1 MIANHL
7 NREILLIKGSRFATQ
22 ELSGNRPG
30 GVAGQNF
37 LKELEQVCWAG
48 LLCDLLPGIA
58 KHCDTGTDSHTW
70 HILTARHFLLI
81 CVGEIPG
88 PVESA
93 TSVDP
98 HLFTPMLILN

>member
-1 MIANHL
+1 MRTNQL
-7 NREILLIKGSRFATQ
+7 NREVLLIKGTAFATK
-22 ELSGNRPG
+22 ELSG
-30 GVAGQNF
+30 GVEGQNF
-37 LKELEQVCWAG
+37 LKNLEQACWAG

-58 KHCDTGTDSHTW
+58 KDRDTGTDSYTW
-70 HILTARHFLLI
+70 HVLTARHFLLL

-98 HLFTPMLILN
+98 HLFAPTLILN